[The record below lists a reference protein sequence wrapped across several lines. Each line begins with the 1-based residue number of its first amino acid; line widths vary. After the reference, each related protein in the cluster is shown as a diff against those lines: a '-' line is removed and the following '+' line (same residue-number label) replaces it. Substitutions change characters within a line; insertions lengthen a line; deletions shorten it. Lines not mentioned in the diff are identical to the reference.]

1 MPSVKRIARETAAR
15 DSVAR
20 ERASNSALQSLARMF
35 ARNPNGPGMVPHT
48 TSTGRAL
55 SVGKV
60 TRKSNAVR
68 KHARGEVQKPL
79 PFGLAVHP
87 MRLTPTPKHPECKTA
102 IVSDVDVYVLSLLT
116 TRKEFEQ
123 GKGLSKR
130 KQGRRWAIRIDG
142 KTCGYCYDPMHGVT
156 WVRAALRSGL
166 TDVIMVDIG

>member
-15 DSVAR
+15 DSVER
-20 ERASNSALQSLARMF
+20 ERASDSALASLARMF

-55 SVGKV
+55 SVGTV
-60 TRKSNAVR
+60 TRKGNAVR

-79 PFGLAVHP
+79 TFGLAVHP

-116 TRKEFEQ
+116 TREEFTQ
-123 GKGLSKR
+123 GKGLSKS
-130 KQGRRWAIRIDG
+130 KARWAIRAG
-142 KTCGYCYDPMHGVT
+142 RKTYGYCVDPKHGMT